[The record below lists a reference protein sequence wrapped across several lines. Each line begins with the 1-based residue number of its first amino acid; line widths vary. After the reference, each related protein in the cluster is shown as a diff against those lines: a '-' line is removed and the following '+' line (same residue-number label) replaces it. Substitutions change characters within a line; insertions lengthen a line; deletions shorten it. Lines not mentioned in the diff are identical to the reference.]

1 AGQRNARRAKAGAP
15 IQEAVA
21 PEISAR
27 RVSVVRVPIARV
39 ERGVADLRA
48 EPRADAELVDQ
59 VRFGERLTLLAEQND
74 WHFVQAREDH
84 YFGWIQ
90 DVKLLETDE
99 MPGDGV
105 VSVLLAIT
113 SAAPGGPES
122 FRLPAGHGWSSATRA
137 AASC

>member
-1 AGQRNARRAKAGAP
+1 MS
-15 IQEAVA
+15 I
-21 PEISAR
+21 
-27 RVSVVRVPIARV
+27 VRVPIARV
-39 ERGVADLRA
+39 ARGVADLRA

-122 FRLPAGHGWSSATRA
+122 FRLPAGTWLELGNESGGVVRVPGHPGWICGSTPRT
-137 AASC
+137 